1 MSRGICRLDEN
12 RSRMVAASAWDD
24 LFIVLRILAMVKVSN
39 NIKDHLRSVD
49 SSRKTAIRIV

>member
-24 LFIVLRILAMVKVSN
+24 LFIILRILAMVKVSN

-49 SSRKTAIRIV
+49 